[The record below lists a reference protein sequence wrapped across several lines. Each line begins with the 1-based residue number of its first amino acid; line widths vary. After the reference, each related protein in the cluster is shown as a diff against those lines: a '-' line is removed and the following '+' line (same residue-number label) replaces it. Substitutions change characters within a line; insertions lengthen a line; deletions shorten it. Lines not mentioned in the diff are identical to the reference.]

1 MEDLIILQKAFEMME
16 YGYTALAQYPKAE
29 KFALVVDIKRC
40 MHKILEKIKKKN
52 KKYYKKTTLQE
63 LDVEIMK
70 LKLIVAIMKIL
81 KVRLNIIY

>member
-40 MHKILEKIKKKN
+40 MHKILEKIIEAN
-52 KKYYKKTTLQE
+52 KKYYKKNNASRIGCRNY
-63 LDVEIMK
+63 EIK
-70 LKLIVAIMKIL
+70 GLFTPLV
-81 KVRLNIIY
+81 